1 MKFQFENHNGKKVNL
16 SEYPYIFQSGD
27 LIDYTWSYDKENSFK
42 NPKKKPKNFTVKIA
56 VMEDFQIP
64 IGERK
69 EKFKQDVD
77 YLVGVL
83 EEDVLDETEGKLYTD
98 TGYYMSCICT
108 ASKKSDW
115 NMGQPIMFNS
125 LTISSLNPFW
135 IKETPYSFEAKAL
148 SLSNVKKYA
157 YKYPYRYSISAGE
170 NFIENSHY
178 ADCNFKL
185 RIYGPCVNPH
195 IIIGTHRYQVWT
207 ILTAGEW
214 LEIDSIH
221 NKVYKVMINGTKVSL
236 FNERDKL
243 SSVFE
248 KIPPGRQRVAA
259 PGTFNFDLVLYE
271 ERSEPEWV

>member
-1 MKFQFENHNGKKVNL
+1 MELFYENSIGKRVDFTKVPFLIQNPEDLFSYEWKYETSKNYSATGNITKFSKSVSSKTMDIAIWADSKEEYNKSLNLLNQIAEVDVLNLIPGRLYCDEYYLSCYLYTGKY
-16 SEYPYIFQSGD
+16 SEYEEEF
-27 LIDYTWSYDKENSFK
+27 YTTN
-42 NPKKKPKNFTVKIA
+42 KKIN
-56 VMEDFQIP
+56 
-64 IGERK
+64 
-69 EKFKQDVD
+69 
-77 YLVGVL
+77 VL
-83 EEDVLDETEGKLYTD
+83 TD
-98 TGYYMSCICT
+98 I
-108 ASKKSDW
+108 
-115 NMGQPIMFNS
+115 
-125 LTISSLNPFW
+125 PFW

-148 SLSNVKKYA
+148 SISNVKKYA

-170 NFIENSHY
+170 NFIDNSHY

-214 LEIDSIH
+214 LEIDSIR
-221 NKVYKVMINGTKVSL
+221 NKVYKVMVNGTKVSL

>member
-1 MKFQFENHNGKKVNL
+1 MELFYENSEGEKINL
-16 SEYPYIFQSGD
+16 TKEPF
-27 LIDYTWSYDKENSFK
+27 LIQDPESLFSYDWKYETSKNYSCTGNIKKFSKSVASKTMNIVIWADSKKEYDDCMNLW
-42 NPKKKPKNFTVKIA
+42 NQTVEIDVLNMIPGKLWCNEYYLPCYLYSGQYSDFD
-56 VMEDFQIP
+56 EDF
-64 IGERK
+64 
-69 EKFKQDVD
+69 
-77 YLVGVL
+77 YA
-83 EEDVLDETEGKLYTD
+83 TD
-98 TGYYMSCICT
+98 
-108 ASKKSDW
+108 KKINILTD
-115 NMGQPIMFNS
+115 INS
-125 LTISSLNPFW
+125 W

-195 IIIGTHRYQVWT
+195 IIIGNHRYQVWT

-271 ERSEPEWV
+271 ERSEPEWN

>member
-1 MKFQFENHNGKKVNL
+1 MDIFYRNHLGQSVNFMDWPYKI
-16 SEYPYIFQSGD
+16 SESDFF
-27 LIDYTWSYDKENSFK
+27 DYEWSYEKSETL
-42 NPKKKPKNFTVKIA
+42 NPRVSRIYW
-56 VMEDFQIP
+56 EL
-64 IGERK
+64 K
-69 EKFKQDVD
+69 EKSMKLSISSGNEEAYHNALNHLLSVFELDVI
-77 YLVGVL
+77 
-83 EEDVLDETEGKLYTD
+83 DESCGRLYI
-98 TGYYMSCICT
+98 GRNYVNCYIMS
-108 ASKKSDW
+108 SKKSDW
-115 NMGQPIMFNS
+115 CPGTCFLVNEFS
-125 LTISSLNPFW
+125 VLCESAW

-170 NFIENSHY
+170 NFVENSHY

-221 NKVYKVMINGTKVSL
+221 NKVYKVMVNGTKVSL